1 MREVVIKAL
10 LVDPSSNSPVV
21 LLKDRNSKKAV
32 PIWIGSAEAISIAF
46 GLQSEDFPRPLTHA
60 LMKDVIETLDAHV
73 ERVVIKSMDAG
84 TYFASI
90 FVMRGEGDVL
100 EFDARPS
107 DSLALSLRAN
117 CPIYIDEDVF
127 ESASIE
133 SPFAEEDEFGDFVEY
148 DLDLDEFRRRS
159 SEGEDRPEKPRTEA
173 DQEGETGR
181 DAEVDPSPE

>member
-1 MREVVIKAL
+1 MKEVVIKAL

-21 LLKDRNSKKAV
+21 LLKDRESKKAL
-32 PIWIGSAEAISIAF
+32 PIWIGDAEAISIAF

-60 LMKDVIETLDAHV
+60 LMKSVIDELRASV
-73 ERVVIKSMDAG
+73 ERVVIKSVKNG

-90 FVMRGEGDVL
+90 YVRDGQGEVL

-107 DSLALSLRAN
+107 DSLALSLRAQ
-117 CPIYIDEDVF
+117 CPIFIADEVF

-148 DLDLDEFRRRS
+148 ELDLGEFRRRS
-159 SEGEDRPEKPRTEA
+159 HTEGEGSA
-173 DQEGETGR
+173 
-181 DAEVDPSPE
+181 